1 MKNSKKAKVL
11 GLVLCT
17 AVAVTP
23 TAYYVSAQNE
33 VTAQVA
39 QNDTLEAGAI
49 ILTVA
54 SIEKFDGYIRVDDA
68 DGVYSAF
75 ISADTQVVPELTKR
89 IVKMDDIEV
98 GTQLAIYSETATM
111 SIPAQLNAYKAVI
124 LEREHEDTAK
134 GMEGINKPVIS
145 VPDGKKDIKI
155 TVNGVEGNVTA
166 VYTDGV
172 CMLPVRY
179 VCEGLG
185 LDVDWSDS
193 LQAVTVGTVQMG
205 ANFAIGENSYKKA
218 KMTAFTLTKA
228 PELIDDKTYVPLDF
242 FTEILE
248 AQVNTDNDAVTIN
261 LAD

>member
-1 MKNSKKAKVL
+1 MKNSKRAKIL

-23 TAYYVSAQNE
+23 TAYYVSAQDE
-33 VTAQVA
+33 VTAQIA

-49 ILTVA
+49 IFTVA
-54 SIEKFDGYIRVDDA
+54 SVEKFDGYIRVDDA

-75 ISADTQVVPELTKR
+75 ITADTRVMPEITKR

-98 GTQLAIYSETATM
+98 GTQLAVYSETVTM

-134 GMEGINKPVIS
+134 GMENVNKPVIS
-145 VPDGKKDIKI
+145 EPDGKKDIKI
-155 TVNGVEGNVTA
+155 TVNGVDGNVTA

-179 VCEGLG
+179 VCEKLG

-218 KMTAFTLTKA
+218 KMTAFTLSKA
-228 PELIDDKTYVPLDF
+228 PELIDDKTYVPSDF

-248 AQVNTDNDAVTIN
+248 AQVSNDNGNITIT